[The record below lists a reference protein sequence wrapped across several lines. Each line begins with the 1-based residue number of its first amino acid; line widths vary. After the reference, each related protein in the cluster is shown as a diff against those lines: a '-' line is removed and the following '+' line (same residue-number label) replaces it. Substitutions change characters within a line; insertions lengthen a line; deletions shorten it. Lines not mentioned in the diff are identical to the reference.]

1 MTHRQSP
8 LSKLAAASAYQSAA
22 AKLLRRLIPMGSR
35 PRVKVSSELSGTGFE
50 NDLPD
55 IESFGKYL
63 PYDEVIDNHFV
74 ALSAADPAGPE
85 GLGFTIEITP
95 QTGVT
100 PEMEKT
106 LLTLIQT
113 PLAVGST
120 IAVTVYASPAVEGL
134 LEAWKHSHEAGLS
147 LLSESAAA
155 VARRSVLGRTALLER
170 ASREQILPS
179 APVEVRHFRVW
190 LSVVLKTKNPYDLK
204 TIETARRA
212 ASSME
217 AVLAQNHLYGGLW
230 TAADYADVLRELLN
244 PQKARS
250 GTLRPKFLSPFTE
263 MRWQLVDRDT
273 ELTVE
278 KKSLRFA
285 GGGHSAQAKTP
296 PNGLPPDRDQSEIC
310 AVGLSAENYPQRLS
324 LAHISL
330 LLGEPGRSGAQ
341 IPCPFLF
348 TSLLEIPDA
357 AAEKA
362 RVNAMTLRTRQM
374 MNTPI
379 GSIVSHYQE
388 AYKNFSAAS
397 RSFDGMGGVA
407 RMLHQMVVLAPSDRA
422 AEAVQAAQ
430 ALGRK
435 ASIDLQENTALH
447 AQAFMTV
454 LPCGAGPA
462 MMKDLEVMRR
472 LTRRT
477 AAAAVCGMPVMTEYR
492 GTGPRPGRSTRTP
505 LLMLVGRKGQLFF
518 IDPFANAHGSYSAT
532 VVGKPGSGKSVV
544 MNELAAS
551 TLMTGG
557 RVWVIDAGYSYQKL
571 CGVLGGSFYEFGEN
585 AVWNLDPFQY
595 MLPDLKNGSKAE
607 DTDDS
612 AEMLEMVVKVV
623 SELMT
628 AKGLDDYSESILT
641 RCVLETASAIAR
653 CRLEGLPAGNSM
665 ERLRRSLLG
674 FRLPGDD
681 QAVER
686 TALKMAAMLEPYA
699 EGGAFER
706 WFDGSGR
713 SIDFSSARFCVL
725 ELDGLSAHKRLRAGV
740 LMTLMLSID
749 RAMRQS
755 PKSEAKLV
763 LIDEA
768 WDLMGEGASGRFIE
782 TGYRRARKLNG
793 AFVTAT
799 QSIADFHMSET
810 AQAAWRCADTRIF
823 LRQDADNI
831 KALEHDGR
839 MVHDPWL
846 SEAIASLTTVAG
858 AWSEM
863 VVKVGDDP
871 AAVGRLLLDPYS
883 RVVYSTL
890 PAEVESV
897 SRWQAAGAPLAQAI
911 EYTAQGRLPPEPKV
925 SGELCPS

>member
-8 LSKLAAASAYQSAA
+8 LSKLAAASAYPSAA

-55 IESFGKYL
+55 IESFGRYL

-85 GLGFTIEITP
+85 GLGFTIEVTP

-134 LEAWKHSHEAGLS
+134 LEVWKHSHEAGLS

-244 PQKARS
+244 PQKVRS

-285 GGGHSAQAKTP
+285 GGGHCTEAKNP
-296 PNGLPPDRDQSEIC
+296 QNGLTPGKGQSEIC

-595 MLPDLKNGSKAE
+595 MLPDMTNGSKAE

-653 CRLEGLPAGNSM
+653 GRLEGLPAGNSM
-665 ERLRRSLLG
+665 ERLRR
-674 FRLPGDD
+674 RPPG
-681 QAVER
+681 
-686 TALKMAAMLEPYA
+686 
-699 EGGAFER
+699 
-706 WFDGSGR
+706 
-713 SIDFSSARFCVL
+713 
-725 ELDGLSAHKRLRAGV
+725 
-740 LMTLMLSID
+740 
-749 RAMRQS
+749 
-755 PKSEAKLV
+755 
-763 LIDEA
+763 
-768 WDLMGEGASGRFIE
+768 
-782 TGYRRARKLNG
+782 
-793 AFVTAT
+793 
-799 QSIADFHMSET
+799 
-810 AQAAWRCADTRIF
+810 
-823 LRQDADNI
+823 
-831 KALEHDGR
+831 
-839 MVHDPWL
+839 
-846 SEAIASLTTVAG
+846 
-858 AWSEM
+858 
-863 VVKVGDDP
+863 
-871 AAVGRLLLDPYS
+871 
-883 RVVYSTL
+883 L
-890 PAEVESV
+890 PASW
-897 SRWQAAGAPLAQAI
+897 R
-911 EYTAQGRLPPEPKV
+911 
-925 SGELCPS
+925 

>member
-8 LSKLAAASAYQSAA
+8 LSKLAAASAYPSAA

-55 IESFGKYL
+55 IESFGRYL

-85 GLGFTIEITP
+85 GLGFTIEVTP

-134 LEAWKHSHEAGLS
+134 LEVWKHSHEAGLS

-244 PQKARS
+244 PQKVR
-250 GTLRPKFLSPFTE
+250 
-263 MRWQLVDRDT
+263 
-273 ELTVE
+273 
-278 KKSLRFA
+278 
-285 GGGHSAQAKTP
+285 
-296 PNGLPPDRDQSEIC
+296 
-310 AVGLSAENYPQRLS
+310 
-324 LAHISL
+324 
-330 LLGEPGRSGAQ
+330 
-341 IPCPFLF
+341 
-348 TSLLEIPDA
+348 
-357 AAEKA
+357 
-362 RVNAMTLRTRQM
+362 
-374 MNTPI
+374 
-379 GSIVSHYQE
+379 
-388 AYKNFSAAS
+388 
-397 RSFDGMGGVA
+397 
-407 RMLHQMVVLAPSDRA
+407 
-422 AEAVQAAQ
+422 
-430 ALGRK
+430 
-435 ASIDLQENTALH
+435 
-447 AQAFMTV
+447 
-454 LPCGAGPA
+454 
-462 MMKDLEVMRR
+462 
-472 LTRRT
+472 
-477 AAAAVCGMPVMTEYR
+477 
-492 GTGPRPGRSTRTP
+492 TGPRPGRSTRTP

-595 MLPDLKNGSKAE
+595 MLPDMTNGSKAE

-628 AKGLDDYSESILT
+628 AKGLDDYSDSILT

-653 CRLEGLPAGNSM
+653 GRLEGLPAGNSM

-674 FRLPGDD
+674 YRLPGDD
-681 QAVER
+681 HAVER

>member
-8 LSKLAAASAYQSAA
+8 LSKLAAASAYPSAA

-55 IESFGKYL
+55 IESFGRYL

-85 GLGFTIEITP
+85 GLGFTIEVTP

-134 LEAWKHSHEAGLS
+134 LEVWKHSHEAGLS

-179 APVEVRHFRVW
+179 APVEVRHFR
-190 LSVVLKTKNPYDLK
+190 D
-204 TIETARRA
+204 
-212 ASSME
+212 
-217 AVLAQNHLYGGLW
+217 
-230 TAADYADVLRELLN
+230 
-244 PQKARS
+244 
-250 GTLRPKFLSPFTE
+250 
-263 MRWQLVDRDT
+263 
-273 ELTVE
+273 
-278 KKSLRFA
+278 
-285 GGGHSAQAKTP
+285 
-296 PNGLPPDRDQSEIC
+296 
-310 AVGLSAENYPQRLS
+310 
-324 LAHISL
+324 
-330 LLGEPGRSGAQ
+330 
-341 IPCPFLF
+341 
-348 TSLLEIPDA
+348 
-357 AAEKA
+357 
-362 RVNAMTLRTRQM
+362 
-374 MNTPI
+374 
-379 GSIVSHYQE
+379 
-388 AYKNFSAAS
+388 
-397 RSFDGMGGVA
+397 
-407 RMLHQMVVLAPSDRA
+407 
-422 AEAVQAAQ
+422 
-430 ALGRK
+430 
-435 ASIDLQENTALH
+435 
-447 AQAFMTV
+447 
-454 LPCGAGPA
+454 
-462 MMKDLEVMRR
+462 
-472 LTRRT
+472 
-477 AAAAVCGMPVMTEYR
+477 
-492 GTGPRPGRSTRTP
+492 
-505 LLMLVGRKGQLFF
+505 
-518 IDPFANAHGSYSAT
+518 
-532 VVGKPGSGKSVV
+532 
-544 MNELAAS
+544 
-551 TLMTGG
+551 
-557 RVWVIDAGYSYQKL
+557 
-571 CGVLGGSFYEFGEN
+571 EFGEN

-595 MLPDLKNGSKAE
+595 MLPDMTNGSKAE

-653 CRLEGLPAGNSM
+653 GRLEGLPAGNSM

-674 FRLPGDD
+674 YRLPGDD
-681 QAVER
+681 HAVER

>member
-217 AVLAQNHLYGGLW
+217 VVLAQNHLYGGLW

-477 AAAAVCGMPVMTEYR
+477 AAAA
-492 GTGPRPGRSTRTP
+492 
-505 LLMLVGRKGQLFF
+505 
-518 IDPFANAHGSYSAT
+518 
-532 VVGKPGSGKSVV
+532 
-544 MNELAAS
+544 
-551 TLMTGG
+551 
-557 RVWVIDAGYSYQKL
+557 
-571 CGVLGGSFYEFGEN
+571 
-585 AVWNLDPFQY
+585 
-595 MLPDLKNGSKAE
+595 
-607 DTDDS
+607 
-612 AEMLEMVVKVV
+612 
-623 SELMT
+623 
-628 AKGLDDYSESILT
+628 
-641 RCVLETASAIAR
+641 
-653 CRLEGLPAGNSM
+653 CR
-665 ERLRRSLLG
+665 
-674 FRLPGDD
+674 
-681 QAVER
+681 
-686 TALKMAAMLEPYA
+686 
-699 EGGAFER
+699 
-706 WFDGSGR
+706 
-713 SIDFSSARFCVL
+713 
-725 ELDGLSAHKRLRAGV
+725 
-740 LMTLMLSID
+740 
-749 RAMRQS
+749 
-755 PKSEAKLV
+755 
-763 LIDEA
+763 
-768 WDLMGEGASGRFIE
+768 
-782 TGYRRARKLNG
+782 
-793 AFVTAT
+793 
-799 QSIADFHMSET
+799 
-810 AQAAWRCADTRIF
+810 
-823 LRQDADNI
+823 
-831 KALEHDGR
+831 
-839 MVHDPWL
+839 
-846 SEAIASLTTVAG
+846 
-858 AWSEM
+858 
-863 VVKVGDDP
+863 
-871 AAVGRLLLDPYS
+871 
-883 RVVYSTL
+883 
-890 PAEVESV
+890 
-897 SRWQAAGAPLAQAI
+897 
-911 EYTAQGRLPPEPKV
+911 
-925 SGELCPS
+925 

>member
-674 FRLPGDD
+674 YRLPGDD

-863 VVKVGDDP
+863 
-871 AAVGRLLLDPYS
+871 
-883 RVVYSTL
+883 
-890 PAEVESV
+890 ESV